1 MAIEQQI
8 PPRTKKVIL
17 SVQINKA
24 LYLWYI
30 SLQNIYKKKVLF
42 IQSLQSISILPVTKL
57 KATFLL
63 NFPLRK
69 KILMLLSWIQSL
81 SSWTLS
87 VISKSLT
94 HIRTGTGIQSAN
106 VIHHVVTIYYS
117 WQINSAIQQLSSPLL
132 QMVMAFSLKFPNLQN
147 VRQCGLKN
155 AMAYFF
161 S

>member
-81 SSWTLS
+81 SS
-87 VISKSLT
+87 
-94 HIRTGTGIQSAN
+94 
-106 VIHHVVTIYYS
+106 
-117 WQINSAIQQLSSPLL
+117 
-132 QMVMAFSLKFPNLQN
+132 
-147 VRQCGLKN
+147 
-155 AMAYFF
+155 
-161 S
+161 